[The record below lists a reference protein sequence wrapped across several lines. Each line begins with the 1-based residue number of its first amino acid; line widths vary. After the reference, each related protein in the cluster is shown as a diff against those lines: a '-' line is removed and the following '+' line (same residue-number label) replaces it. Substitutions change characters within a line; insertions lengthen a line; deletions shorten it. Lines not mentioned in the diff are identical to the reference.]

1 MAEDSLFRG
10 LAALTTVAM
19 VAISVYHR
27 HRADKVGGRVS
38 RDEEPG
44 PVRVGLSLSGLMGFG
59 GLVLYLLWPGA
70 LAWTQVPVPLAL
82 RWVAFGVAAAAV
94 VFTFWIFRT
103 LGHNVTRTVRARD
116 GATLVTTG
124 PYRFVRHPLYVNG
137 ALAFAAISGMTRSW
151 WFVAWVVPALVLLA
165 IRTRQEETHLASR
178 FADQWRA
185 YAARTGRFLPRFV
198 R

>member
-1 MAEDSLFRG
+1 MAQDQLFRG
-10 LAALTTVAM
+10 LAALVIVSM
-19 VAISVYHR
+19 VVVSVYHR
-27 HRADKVGGRVS
+27 HRADRAGGRVS

-44 PVRVGLSLSGLMGFG
+44 PVRLGLSLSGLMGFG
-59 GLVLYLLWPGA
+59 GLFLYLIWPPA

-82 RWVAFGVAAAAV
+82 RWAAFGVAVAAL
-94 VFTFWIFRT
+94 VFTVWIFRA

-151 WFVAWVVPALVLLA
+151 WFVAWVLPALVLLA
-165 IRTRQEETHLASR
+165 IRTRQEESHLASR
-178 FADQWRA
+178 FGEEWRA
-185 YAARTGRFLPRFV
+185 YASRTGRFLPRFG